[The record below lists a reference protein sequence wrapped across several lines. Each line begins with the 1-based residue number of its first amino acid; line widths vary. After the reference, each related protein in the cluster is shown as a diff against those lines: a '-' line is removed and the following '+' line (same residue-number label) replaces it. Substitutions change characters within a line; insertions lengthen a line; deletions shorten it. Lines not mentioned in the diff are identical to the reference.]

1 VGDPPAAVEALESRR
16 LLTVVIDD
24 GDVSGYGEGV
34 ATGVPLVAGPTDD
47 AAPDAVTDSAGN
59 IYATFTVGGRLSYI
73 YKPKGAANWQ
83 PAIDLGITGV
93 STPRMAADP
102 AGNLFIV
109 YSANSDIF
117 YVKRPAGSGAWT
129 SPTQISSL
137 PTGSSTVPD
146 AAADGLGRLNVVWQD
161 DGAGT
166 GTKDI
171 RYRRVEANASLST
184 EFTAGNLGDDRSP
197 RVAANA
203 GGGVSL
209 VWNVWNTSTNQ
220 ASEIHHA
227 SLNGDG
233 ISFSAPTRLDA
244 TTLRSVEPD
253 VVLANDG
260 TVHVAFHDDN
270 NGNWEVAYTKRAAGS
285 GSFAAPQYIL
295 PDPGVVDGTVSLAL
309 GPDNAV
315 HISWQGTGTV
325 YTARNTG
332 GAWSTPQVLMVEVGA
347 TTNSIAVDG
356 FNRTHVL
363 STVQRTG
370 LTNNNSA
377 DLWTWSEPASV
388 VDRKIFYN
396 NSGFDGRNASQ
407 NALDD
412 NAIATDKLAL
422 IPGTGAATFANYT
435 SYDKGINGVMIDV
448 AGLAS
453 SSLTAADFGFF
464 VGNVNDSSTWAAAPA
479 PAAIGVRPGAGTGGS
494 DRVTITWA
502 DGAVAKKWLR
512 VQLKADAATGLATPD
527 NFIFGNAVGES
538 GDNALNAF
546 VDSADVAGARDNPRG
561 FVNPAPVNFRWD
573 YNRDRFVD
581 TIDMA
586 IARDN
591 PTGFANSLR
600 LINPPAIAAPASNN
614 GWAVN
619 NSDGYGGDF
628 RTANSATSGSTAYAS
643 YVFTNLPNGTYEI
656 QATWVPSAG
665 NATNAPMSFSV
676 GSSTGRQEFTINQ
689 QVAPNGLSS
698 GGRPFQTLGTI
709 TGTNNAGA
717 YRVFVYARGNGPV
730 AADAVRLFQ
739 QPPVQDIT
747 YDLDAADG
755 VPAKEID
762 ADVVTDSQGNVHQ
775 VYTDGPNTN
784 DNFRAMY
791 RFKAAGSNTW
801 GAPTLIGGT
810 GGVGG
815 TKIAR
820 DANNNLYVVYH
831 DQNQV
836 WFTTRPAGG
845 SFWSPPVRISGTYG
859 DGTPRKALWPQIAVD
874 AQSRI
879 HVVWHENTA
888 PSGQSSVYY
897 VFYRIFENGAWQTT
911 EQVNTTTAAN
921 SADPDVAVAPD
932 GRAFVTWTG
941 PGSPAPV
948 MFRERAANGG
958 WSTPFTMD
966 TIRSGGTSVVSD
978 AAGNPHV
985 TWIRDTSGTG
995 AGGNNWDTVYRDRIN
1010 GVWGTTKVFSNPN
1023 GIDVEPHLVIKPDNS
1038 MTLFWCDSSIYLAR
1052 YINGAWTATT
1062 TIASGVGAASLNAV
1076 YDPVLDVT
1084 HMVSAAR
1091 KLGYTYS
1098 DSWDVLYYTE

>member
-1 VGDPPAAVEALESRR
+1 VGDRHATIESLESRR

-24 GDVSGYGEGV
+24 GDASGYSEGI
-34 ATGVPLVAGPTDD
+34 ATGVPLVAGTTDD
-47 AAPDAVTDSAGN
+47 AAPDAVTDAAGN
-59 IYATFTVGGRLSYI
+59 IHATFTAGGRLNYI
-73 YKPKGAANWQ
+73 FKPKGAANWQ
-83 PAIDLGITGV
+83 PAVDLGIIGA
-93 STPRMAADP
+93 STPRIAADP
-102 AGNLFIV
+102 AGNLVITFTTFNEIS
-109 YSANSDIF
+109 YI
-117 YVKRPAGSGAWT
+117 KRPAGTLTWT
-129 SPTQISSL
+129 APVQLSSL
-137 PTGSSTVPD
+137 PSGASTPGDVS
-146 AAADGLGRLNVVWQD
+146 ADGFGRFHVVWQD
-161 DGAGT
+161 NYLNVN
-166 GTKDI
+166 DI
-171 RYRRVEANASLST
+171 RYRRIEADGSLSAEITAGNVGDDRTPRVSANAS
-184 EFTAGNLGDDRSP
+184 
-197 RVAANA
+197 
-203 GGGVSL
+203 GGVSV
-209 VWNVWNTSTNQ
+209 VWNLWNASNQ
-220 ASEIHHA
+220 ASEIYHA
-227 SLNGDG
+227 SLNPDG
-233 ISFSAPTRLDA
+233 VSFSAPTRLDA

-253 VVLANDG
+253 VALANDG
-260 TVHVAFHDDN
+260 TVHVAYHDDN
-270 NGNWEVAYTKRAAGS
+270 NGNWEVAYTQRAAGG
-285 GSFAAPQYIL
+285 GSFTTPQYVV

-315 HISWQGTGTV
+315 HMSWQGTGTV
-325 YTARNTG
+325 YTAESTG

-356 FNRTHVL
+356 FNRTYVL

-388 VDRKIFYN
+388 VGRKIFYN
-396 NSGFDGRNASQ
+396 NSAFDGRSALQ
-407 NALDD
+407 NTLDD
-412 NAIATDKLAL
+412 NAIATDKSAL

-448 AGLAS
+448 AGLAA
-453 SSLTAADFGFF
+453 SSLTTADFGFF

-479 PAAIGVRPGAGTGGS
+479 PVAIGVRPGAGPGGS
-494 DRVTITWA
+494 DRITITWA
-502 DGAVAKKWLR
+502 DGTIAKKWLR

-538 GDNALNAF
+538 GDNAVNAF
-546 VDSADVAGARDNPRG
+546 VDATDVAGARDNPRG

-600 LINPPAIAAPASNN
+600 LINPPAIAAAANTSWQFNN
-614 GWAVN
+614 TN
-619 NSDGYGGDF
+619 GYGGDF
-628 RTANSATSGSTAYAS
+628 RSANSATSGSTAYAS

-689 QVAPNGLSS
+689 QLAPTGLSS

-709 TGTNNAGA
+709 TVTNGAGA
-717 YRVFVYARGNGPV
+717 FRVLVYARGNGPV
-730 AADAVRLFQ
+730 TTDAVRLFQ
-739 QPPVQDIT
+739 QNPVQDIT
-747 YDLDAADG
+747 YNLDAADG

-762 ADVVTDSQGNVHQ
+762 ADIVTDSHGNAHQ
-775 VYTDGPNTN
+775 IYTDGPNTN
-784 DNFRAMY
+784 DNFRAVY
-791 RFKAAGSNTW
+791 RFKAAGSTTW
-801 GAPTLIGGT
+801 SNPTIVGGT

-820 DANNNLYVVYH
+820 DANDNLYVVYH

-836 WFTTRPAGG
+836 WFTSRAAAGG
-845 SFWSPPVRISGTYG
+845 SWSIPVRLSGTYG
-859 DGTPRKALWPQIAVD
+859 DGSPRKALWPQIAVD
-874 AQSRI
+874 SLNRI

-897 VFYRIFENGAWQTT
+897 VFYRIFENGAWQPT

-948 MFRERAANGG
+948 MVRERGANGG

-966 TIRSGGTSVVSD
+966 SIRSGGTSVVSD

-995 AGGNNWDTVYRDRIN
+995 AGGNNWDVVYRDRIN
-1010 GVWGTTKVFSNPN
+1010 GVWSTPKVFSNPS
-1023 GIDVEPHLVIKPDNS
+1023 GIDTEPHLVIKPDNS
-1038 MTLFWCDSSIYLAR
+1038 MTLFWCDSSLYLAR
-1052 YINGAWTATT
+1052 FVNGAWLPTT
-1062 TIASGVGAASLNAV
+1062 TTLASGVGAASLDVA